1 MVGATSDF
9 ICCSEKCQL
18 CQRLEEKWGNTCEMT
33 EVRLRINKHGALAVC
48 EPNFWFPTFDLP
60 SVHLYVS
67 PQLCGKESYVAGGS
81 RCVLPPSWVSLSLFC
96 CHLASDTCP
105 CSRLKV
111 ARCWTDIFK
120 MAFRSLPLAL
130 LCPLLNRR
138 GKQVYLVSSATV
150 KTSFARYL
158 WALNEDLSSKWFR
171 SPRSGRI
178 MTRRKFDAVTAI
190 ELKVNISV
198 SCFKL

>member
-1 MVGATSDF
+1 MEHLLYV
-9 ICCSEKCQL
+9 
-18 CQRLEEKWGNTCEMT
+18 
-33 EVRLRINKHGALAVC
+33 
-48 EPNFWFPTFDLP
+48 NFWFPTFDLP

-67 PQLCGKESYVAGGS
+67 PQLCGKESCVAAGVFFLHRG
-81 RCVLPPSWVSLSLFC
+81 CLSLSL
-96 CHLASDTCP
+96 LLS
-105 CSRLKV
+105 SRLRHLSLQSPQ
-111 ARCWTDIFK
+111 RCWTDIFK

-130 LCPLLNRR
+130 LCPLLKRR

-150 KTSFARYL
+150 KTGFARYL

-178 MTRRKFDAVTAI
+178 MTRRKFDAVTAMK
-190 ELKVNISV
+190 LRLNILAAAV